1 MPAPPPI
8 DLAALAERTARA
20 AGALVV
26 DHLARGAVAVES
38 KSSATDMVSAADRA
52 SEQLLV
58 ELLTAARPDDGMIG
72 EEGTERAG
80 STGLTWVCDPLD
92 GTTNYLYGLP
102 QWAVSVA
109 VEDADGPLAACVFDP
124 SRDEAFTA
132 ARGEGAVLNGRPIR
146 VSASRELATSL
157 IGTGFAYQAEVRAAQ
172 GARMRDV
179 LAQVRDIRRAG
190 SAALDLAWVAC
201 GRLDG
206 FFESGIQH
214 WDYAG
219 GMLLVPE
226 AGGLFAVGPG
236 PHDGILQVVASG
248 PGIHGALRALADGN
262 GSR

>member
-1 MPAPPPI
+1 MPEPPLD
-8 DLAALAERTARA
+8 DLAGLAERAARA
-20 AGALVV
+20 AGALLM
-26 DHLARGAVAVES
+26 DHAARGAVGVES

-58 ELLTAARPDDGMIG
+58 ELLGSARPDDGMIG
-72 EEGTERAG
+72 EEGTERTG
-80 STGLTWVCDPLD
+80 TTGLTWVCDPLD
-92 GTTNYLYGLP
+92 GTTNYLYAFP

-109 VEDADGPLAACVFDP
+109 VEDADGPVAACVFDP

-132 ARGEGAVLNGRPIR
+132 ARGAGATLNGRPIR
-146 VSASRELATSL
+146 VSAARELATSL
-157 IGTGFAYQAEVRAAQ
+157 IGTGFAYQAEVRAQQ
-172 GARMRDV
+172 GARMQDV
-179 LAQVRDIRRAG
+179 LGQVRDIRRAG

-236 PHDGILQVVASG
+236 PHDGLLQVVASG
-248 PGIHGALRALADGN
+248 PGIHGALRALAG
-262 GSR
+262 

>member
-1 MPAPPPI
+1 MPEPPPI
-8 DLAALAERTARA
+8 DLAALAERAARA
-20 AGALVV
+20 AGVLLL
-26 DHLARGAVAVES
+26 DHAARGAVGVES

-58 ELLTAARPDDGMIG
+58 ELLSAARPDDGMIG
-72 EEGTERAG
+72 EEGTERTG
-80 STGLTWVCDPLD
+80 TTGLTWVCDPLD
-92 GTTNYLYGLP
+92 GTTNYLYAFP

-109 VEDADGPLAACVFDP
+109 VEDAEGPVAACVFDP

-146 VSASRELATSL
+146 VSAARDLATSL

-179 LAQVRDIRRAG
+179 LGQVRDIRRAG

-226 AGGLFAVGPG
+226 AGGRFAVGPG
-236 PHDGILQVVASG
+236 PHDGLVQVVASA
-248 PGIHGALRALADGN
+248 PGIHGALRALAG
-262 GSR
+262 